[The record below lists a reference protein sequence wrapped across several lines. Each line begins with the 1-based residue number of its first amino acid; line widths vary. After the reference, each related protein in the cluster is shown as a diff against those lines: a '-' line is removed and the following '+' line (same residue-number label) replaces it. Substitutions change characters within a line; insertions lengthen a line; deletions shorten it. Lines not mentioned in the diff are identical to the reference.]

1 MLSIVN
7 LIHTDFLDIS
17 MNLCNNTFSPYR
29 KENANVKYINNGSNH
44 PKLIRKIISS
54 MINNRL
60 SKLSSNNKIF
70 NNNKKYYDNALT
82 SSGHDRLKG
91 YDKPKLDSNSNKTR
105 RSKKTIYFILH
116 SAILSRRK

>member
-1 MLSIVN
+1 
-7 LIHTDFLDIS
+7 
-17 MNLCNNTFSPYR
+17 
-29 KENANVKYINNGSNH
+29 
-44 PKLIRKIISS
+44 

-91 YDKPKLDSNSNKTR
+91 YDKPKLDSNSKKTR
-105 RSKKTIYFILH
+105 RL
-116 SAILSRRK
+116 RKII